1 MANKQRYIAT
11 IEHAPMLGV
20 RVSSRPPPNMTAM
33 RLPPD
38 LHEAMTEIALGIFT
52 DVVNQGR
59 AFQDAILAVYLSGVN
74 HGVEGGGNG

>member
-1 MANKQRYIAT
+1 MAKQRYIAT

-20 RVSSRPPPNMTAM
+20 RVSSRPPLNMTAM
-33 RLPPD
+33 RLPSE
-38 LHEAMTEIALGIFT
+38 LHEAMMGIALGIFA

-59 AFQDAILAVYLSGVN
+59 AFQDAILAVYLSGIN